1 MPPGS
6 EQPELS
12 PAGISGLELRILNFP
27 LRVAT
32 LLGLGRYLEFR
43 LLPTPQ
49 RGCVSRGTSP
59 RSQNR
64 G

>member
-32 LLGLGRYLEFR
+32 LLRLVDTSNFDFCRGLEDLFE
-43 LLPTPQ
+43 
-49 RGCVSRGTSP
+49 VA
-59 RSQNR
+59 
-64 G
+64 